1 MYGVGG
7 GVDEQ
12 ARRSQADSWREID
25 ELPLAGILLKGT
37 QESQRN
43 KYDIYVKTLKL
54 WIIVNNFVAH
64 VDQMQSSQWNPLS
77 R

>member
-12 ARRSQADSWREID
+12 VWRRQADSWREID
-25 ELPLAGILLKGT
+25 ELPLAGIMLKGM

-54 WIIVNNFVAH
+54 WIVNNFVAH
-64 VDQMQSSQWNPLS
+64 VDQMQSSLWNPLS